1 MDKALAQLCGQDHKQ
16 GPLAAEADC
25 GPEGYGAVR
34 SAVTSVTAQV
44 LSDFETGSRSPWGV
58 TYISYT
64 RWEVMLHVG
73 VIFISKPSRHHMVF
87 MDVLR

>member
-25 GPEGYGAVR
+25 GPEWYGAVR

-58 TYISYT
+58 IHDGRSCYM
-64 RWEVMLHVG
+64 W
-73 VIFISKPSRHHMVF
+73 
-87 MDVLR
+87 VLFSFLSQVDIIWYLWMF